1 MTFQSRGDIPML
13 RKIIPWYGTI
23 LDKPISRSDPPAV
36 YKRLS
41 PDVHQEHLELHKER
55 PDLEIHSRAGTEIL
69 ITLGIKQML

>member
-36 YKRLS
+36 YKRRN
-41 PDVHQEHLELHKER
+41 PDIHQEHLELQKER

-69 ITLGIKQML
+69 ITLDIKQML